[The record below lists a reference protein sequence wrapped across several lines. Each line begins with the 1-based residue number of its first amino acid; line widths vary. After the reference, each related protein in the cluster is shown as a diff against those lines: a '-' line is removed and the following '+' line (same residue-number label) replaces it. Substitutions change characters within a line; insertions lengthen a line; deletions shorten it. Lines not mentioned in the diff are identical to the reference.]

1 MERYRRI
8 KRKKRIKKLKIFL
21 ILTLLILMIYGLNIV
36 NKTVKK
42 LSYLDNTNIIH
53 YDLNSNMLDF
63 LGETYIIDFKMLKI
77 LKNFLKRPE

>member
-1 MERYRRI
+1 
-8 KRKKRIKKLKIFL
+8 
-21 ILTLLILMIYGLNIV
+21 MIYGLNIV

-63 LGETYIIDFKMLKI
+63 FRRDLYYRFQDA
-77 LKNFLKRPE
+77 

>member
-8 KRKKRIKKLKIFL
+8 KRKKNKEIKDFL

-77 LKNFLKRPE
+77 LKNFKRPE